1 MGFRASGKPPAALGT
16 PAPPQSPLRFVEADF
31 GAMTTEKLATSA
43 ETQGV
48 SWSALWSL
56 LWRSVLL
63 GPFAAL
69 IFASYL
75 LIPAG
80 IMLPLNEAILFALKE
95 LWWHAGVCVM
105 AVIALMLLGRFLF
118 RRKRSLPQA
127 EPSREGAYL

>member
-1 MGFRASGKPPAALGT
+1 
-16 PAPPQSPLRFVEADF
+16 
-31 GAMTTEKLATSA
+31 MTTEKLAKSS

-80 IMLPLNEAILFALKE
+80 IMLALNEAILFAFKE

-105 AVIALMLLGRFLF
+105 AVIALTLLGRFLF